1 MLRLL
6 QNLGAISL
14 ALALVACTDWD
25 AKGGA
30 QEPVLSSVPG
40 NGNLGLD
47 DAQSGGIKP
56 WETWLPPGTAPY
68 DAGTTLFEDLGAA
81 DGESSDILALSDD
94 ASAVDAGTD
103 APVIEVTVVD
113 AEGPDVE
120 DIQNAADTAVADLI
134 AADGEVGDSG
144 PDIDPAC
151 AGKNRPLGCYCS
163 ASSQCGSGLCVYGPT
178 GLVCGVSCKT
188 FGCPGGWVCTPPALV
203 CIPAPLPDVAPDV
216 PIQSDL
222 GSIDGGGQDSTPADG
237 IASDI
242 AVIDA
247 PVADAPV
254 GDSGPSD
261 GGLAVCN
268 VPGSPYCPCNLNV
281 DCQSGVCLSG
291 TSGGYCAP
299 TCVDKCPDGFVC
311 KAVLAGGND
320 IVFVC
325 SQIAADA
332 QADAVSEIGDD
343 AAIGD
348 AQVSDVDQ
356 GDAGGFDQAV
366 GDGGLVDTANGDIVD
381 GAIGVDA
388 PKFDWQGYPDANFPA
403 DADIYGGPINSCLSL
418 FLFQQETCGKNN
430 PSATCIDTIANK
442 GSLYA
447 NYIFEPLRACETA
460 ICTDLC
466 ALAVDETCMNQC
478 MGKYC
483 TGPFL
488 GCVSNDSSANA
499 DCAATWTCAQQYP
512 GKLLTIG
519 AICYANASKDAQ
531 VQLDGLISCSTK
543 PQTESCFKQI
553 GKCFQ
558 SASPTASCNQTL
570 QCSQACGG
578 DQVCTWNCL
587 GNASAAGIQL
597 ADALFNCINT
607 NCTPICNGDKT
618 CQDKCTATQCN
629 VQMADCL
636 TK

>member
-1 MLRLL
+1 MQQFL
-6 QNLGAISL
+6 QNLAAISMSL
-14 ALALVACTDWD
+14 LLVACTDWD

-30 QEPVLSSVPG
+30 QDPVLSSVPG
-40 NGNLGLD
+40 SGNLQLA
-47 DAQSGGIKP
+47 DAQNGGIKA
-56 WETWLPPGTAPY
+56 WETWLPPGATPY
-68 DAGTTLFEDLGAA
+68 DAGTASVEDLGVA
-81 DGESSDILALSDD
+81 DVESPDNLPVSSDA
-94 ASAVDAGTD
+94 AEFDAGTD
-103 APVIEVTVVD
+103 TQVIEVTVVD
-113 AEGPDVE
+113 AEVPDAA
-120 DIQNAADTAVADLI
+120 DSQNASDTLVADVI
-134 AADGEVGDSG
+134 AADGILLDAKTSDGKVGDSG
-144 PDIDPAC
+144 PDIDAAC

-188 FGCPGGWVCTPPALV
+188 QGCPGGWVCTPPALV
-203 CIPAPLPDVAPDV
+203 CIPVPPPDVAPDV
-216 PIQSDL
+216 PVQSDL
-222 GSIDGGGQDSTPADG
+222 GSIDGAGNDISPNDVSGQDAALGDG
-237 IASDI
+237 IVSDI
-242 AVIDA
+242 QLVDA
-247 PVADAPV
+247 PVAEAAT
-254 GDSGPSD
+254 GDGEAND
-261 GGLAVCN
+261 GGL
-268 VPGSPYCPCNLNV
+268 
-281 DCQSGVCLSG
+281 
-291 TSGGYCAP
+291 
-299 TCVDKCPDGFVC
+299 
-311 KAVLAGGND
+311 
-320 IVFVC
+320 
-325 SQIAADA
+325 
-332 QADAVSEIGDD
+332 GD
-343 AAIGD
+343 
-348 AQVSDVDQ
+348 V
-356 GDAGGFDQAV
+356 
-366 GDGGLVDTANGDIVD
+366 ANGDLVD

-430 PSATCIDTIANK
+430 PSATCIDTIAKK

-466 ALAVDETCMNQC
+466 ALAGDETCMNQC

-488 GCVSNDSSANA
+488 GCVSNDSSGNA

-512 GKLLTIG
+512 GKLLSIG

-531 VQLDGLISCSTK
+531 IQLDGLISCSTK

-570 QCSQACGG
+570 QCSQACANN
-578 DQVCTWNCL
+578 QVCTWNCL

-607 NCTPICNGDKT
+607 KCTPACNGDKT
-618 CQDKCTATQCN
+618 CQDNCTASQCS